1 MIFLFGLLLLGGAFY
16 ALLVSVGLL
25 SVTDSA
31 TQQRLMAT
39 VGDAPG
45 KRSKEQQPA
54 VKRLH
59 VEGPEDSARF
69 VIPGRMLRRL
79 ERNMLLAGY
88 PAGWTM
94 RNVLLVKILAPALI
108 FLLLYK
114 TSFAAF
120 DLKMT
125 GIGLFAVVIGY
136 LIPDILL
143 HSRAAERQQE
153 MERQLPD
160 ALDKIV
166 ISIESG
172 LGFETALLRASET
185 GRGDLSDELVRT
197 IQDIRLGMGRREAYE
212 ALAARTS
219 SDDIKRFVRS
229 VIQAEET
236 GVSVSQVVRVQATEM
251 RMKRRLRAEG
261 NAQKVSVKML
271 FPLITCIMPVLFVVV
286 LAPGVMTA
294 IDSFQGR

>member
-1 MIFLFGLLLLGGAFY
+1 MILLFGILLLGGAFY
-16 ALLVSVGLL
+16 ALLVSVGLV
-25 SVTDSA
+25 STSDSA
-31 TQQRLMAT
+31 TQQRLM
-39 VGDAPG
+39 VISGQSPG
-45 KRSKEQQPA
+45 KQPKAELPA

-59 VEGPEDSARF
+59 LDAPEESARF
-69 VIPGRMLRRL
+69 LVPRRMMRRL
-79 ERNMLLAGY
+79 ERDMLLAGY

-94 RNVLLVKILAPALI
+94 RNVLLVKILAPSLL

-114 TSFAAF
+114 TSFAQL

-125 GIGLFAVVIGY
+125 GIGLFAVGVGY
-136 LIPDILL
+136 FLPDILI
-143 HSRAAERQQE
+143 HSRAVERQQE

-212 ALAARTS
+212 ALAGRTS

-261 NAQKVSVKML
+261 RAQKVSVKML

-294 IDSFQGR
+294 IDSFKGR